1 MRHFAKQTKIIY
13 VFGKVRTLCS
23 CIKTRCECATPKAAS
38 AYKSKNKK

>member
-23 CIKTRCECATPKAAS
+23 QTNMS
-38 AYKSKNKK
+38 AYSSRYTKFIKLLNII